1 MLQLIYLVT
10 TYFKKSK
17 NALSGRIIITV
28 KEDISSKQIEMTE
41 IENNRILSPRTDT
54 QNIENTIRSV
64 YGPQDNELFEEK
76 NKVLWLCVC

>member
-1 MLQLIYLVT
+1 MLQLIYLVI

-54 QNIENTIRSV
+54 QNIENTIISV
-64 YGPQDNELFEEK
+64 YGPLDNELFEEK

>member
-1 MLQLIYLVT
+1 MLQLIYLVI

-28 KEDISSKQIEMTE
+28 KEDISSKQLEMTE

-54 QNIENTIRSV
+54 QNIENTIISV
-64 YGPQDNELFEEK
+64 YGPLDNELFEEK

>member
-54 QNIENTIRSV
+54 QNIENTIISV
-64 YGPQDNELFEEK
+64 YGPLDNELFEEK
-76 NKVLWLCVC
+76 NKVL